1 MSCLSSPQ
9 TEQTSLPQRSV
20 AQLPTVPLPATSI
33 LPTQLWNCLSPQQ
46 QQALF
51 KLLTS
56 ICRNLLDK
64 LASRE
69 EEEEYDQP

>member
-1 MSCLSSPQ
+1 
-9 TEQTSLPQRSV
+9 
-20 AQLPTVPLPATSI
+20 
-33 LPTQLWNCLSPQQ
+33 
-46 QQALF
+46 
-51 KLLTS
+51 LLTS